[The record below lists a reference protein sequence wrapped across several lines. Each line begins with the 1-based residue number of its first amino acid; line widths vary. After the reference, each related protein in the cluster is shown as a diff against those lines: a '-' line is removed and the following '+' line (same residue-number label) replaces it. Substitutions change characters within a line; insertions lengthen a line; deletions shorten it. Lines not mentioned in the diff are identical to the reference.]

1 MSGFWAT
8 VWVILKYSA
17 LIGGSFALIALMILL
32 FHPIYLSLK
41 GRASIMGQR
50 GEVKLSYLF
59 GLLRLRYI
67 ATVHTQD
74 VWLEIGWFKKLLQR
88 ESVVSDKVR
97 AKKDADS
104 EIKEEES
111 LKEEGVKEEK
121 AEVAIEEKSD
131 EEIEKAEPEQVSQES
146 VEQKSV
152 EAVETQKAES
162 AKTLEESVIEEN
174 KTEEKAELSA
184 KTENIEETEEVVEE
198 VSEITDEELA
208 ESINEEDMPKVEA
221 TPEQLAQLQSILEE
235 EEKKEQEKKAQKS
248 GWKAKLRKFK
258 KDFNRRY
265 EQLQGKFRLAK
276 QKWNSLWPV
285 VKRFWNRGKKGFR
298 FHDAYLKVEY
308 SLDEHYLTG
317 MLCGYLA
324 PTIGFVKSYGLDFE
338 PVAMFPE
345 KPGYGVYSKAAWYLD
360 IKPYRLVWAV
370 AGLLFEKNV
379 YKKIY
384 WLYKYKKEKKKNK
397 K

>member
-17 LIGGSFALIALMILL
+17 LIGGSFALIALTILL
-32 FHPIYLSLK
+32 FHPIYLTLS
-41 GRASIMGQR
+41 GRASMMGQR

-74 VWLEIGWFKKLLQR
+74 VWLEFAWFKKLLQR
-88 ESVVSDKVR
+88 ESVISEKVR
-97 AKKDADS
+97 AKKDSESELKKEETPKEEMSEVQKESEIVADS
-104 EIKEEES
+104 LEKADNKELEKTENKEIETKPDEIQKTEEKETVEES
-111 LKEEGVKEEK
+111 LKEDVQ
-121 AEVAIEEKSD
+121 AEAKS
-131 EEIEKAEPEQVSQES
+131 EISE
-146 VEQKSV
+146 
-152 EAVETQKAES
+152 
-162 AKTLEESVIEEN
+162 
-174 KTEEKAELSA
+174 KTEEAEELKEIA
-184 KTENIEETEEVVEE
+184 EELKET
-198 VSEITDEELA
+198 SEISDEELA
-208 ESINEEDMPKVEA
+208 DSINEENMPKVEA
-221 TPEQLAQLQSILEE
+221 TPEQLAELQSILEAEEKKE
-235 EEKKEQEKKAQKS
+235 EEKKAKKS
-248 GWKAKLRKFK
+248 GWEAKLRKFK
-258 KDFNRRY
+258 KDFDRRY
-265 EQLQGKFRLAK
+265 EQLRGKFMLAK

-324 PTIGFVKSYGLDFE
+324 PTIGFIKSYGLDFE

-379 YKKIY
+379 YKEIY

>member
-8 VWVILKYSA
+8 VWVIAKYSA
-17 LIGGSFALIALMILL
+17 LIGGSLALIVMMILL
-32 FHPIYLSLK
+32 FHPIYLTLK

-59 GLLRLRYI
+59 GLLRLRFI
-67 ATVHTQD
+67 ASAHTQD
-74 VWLEIGWFKKLLQR
+74 VWLEFGWFRKLLQR
-88 ESVVSDKVR
+88 ESVVNERIRTNKETESEGKKEEVVR
-97 AKKDADS
+97 EERKEAPTEEELEEDEIEPILEESVEEKPEAERVETVETTKSEAAEALEESEKKEDNQIEEKAELS
-104 EIKEEES
+104 EETDISEES
-111 LKEEGVKEEK
+111 LKEEESSEL
-121 AEVAIEEKSD
+121 SD
-131 EEIEKAEPEQVSQES
+131 EEI
-146 VEQKSV
+146 
-152 EAVETQKAES
+152 
-162 AKTLEESVIEEN
+162 
-174 KTEEKAELSA
+174 
-184 KTENIEETEEVVEE
+184 
-198 VSEITDEELA
+198 A
-208 ESINEEDMPKVEA
+208 ESINEENMPKVEA

-285 VKRFWNRGKKGFR
+285 VKRFWNRGKKGFK

-324 PTIGFVKSYGLDFE
+324 PTIGFIKRYGLDFE

-379 YKKIY
+379 YKEIY
-384 WLYKYKKEKKKNK
+384 WLYKYKKEKKKKKKNK

>member
-8 VWVILKYSA
+8 VWVITKYSA
-17 LIGGSFALIALMILL
+17 LIGGSIALIALLILL

-41 GRASIMGQR
+41 GRASMMGQR

-59 GLLRLRYI
+59 GLLRLRYV

-74 VWLEIGWFKKLLQR
+74 VWLEFGWFRKLLQR

-97 AKKDADS
+97 TKKDADS
-104 EIKEEES
+104 KIKEEEAH
-111 LKEEGVKEEK
+111 KEEDVKEEK
-121 AEVAIEEKSD
+121 IEVPNEEELEEAET
-131 EEIEKAEPEQVSQES
+131 EQI
-146 VEQKSV
+146 
-152 EAVETQKAES
+152 
-162 AKTLEESVIEEN
+162 LEESVEE
-174 KTEEKAELSA
+174 KTESFENVETEKVELDKTLVESEKEVGQLEEKVELSE
-184 KTENIEETEEVVEE
+184 KSEEVEE
-198 VSEITDEELA
+198 VKEVEETTELSDEVFV
-208 ESINEEDMPKVEA
+208 ESINEENMPKVEA

-235 EEKKEQEKKAQKS
+235 EEKKEQEKKAQNS

-324 PTIGFVKSYGLDFE
+324 PTIGFIKSYGLDFE

-379 YKKIY
+379 YKEIY
-384 WLYKYKKEKKKNK
+384 WLYKYKKEKKKK

>member
-8 VWVILKYSA
+8 VWVIAKYSA
-17 LIGGSFALIALMILL
+17 LIGGSFALLAIMILL
-32 FHPIYLSLK
+32 FHPIYLTLN
-41 GRASIMGQR
+41 GRASLMGQR

-74 VWLEIGWFKKLLQR
+74 VWLEFAWFKKLLQR
-88 ESVVSDKVR
+88 ESVVSERVR
-97 AKKDADS
+97 ARKDS
-104 EIKEEES
+104 ESELKKEETP
-111 LKEEGVKEEK
+111 KEEK
-121 AEVAIEEKSD
+121 ADVQVEEELK
-131 EEIEKAEPEQVSQES
+131 EEIKAADDSD
-146 VEQKSV
+146 K
-152 EAVETQKAES
+152 AV
-162 AKTLEESVIEEN
+162 
-174 KTEEKAELSA
+174 EEKAETESA
-184 KTENIEETEEVVEE
+184 AFEETEKKE
-198 VSEITDEELA
+198 VSEPIEEKQTEAKAEITEKTEEAEEAEEVKEAVEEFQETSEISDEELA
-208 ESINEEDMPKVEA
+208 ESLNDENMPRVEA
-221 TPEQLAQLQSILEE
+221 TPEQLAELQSILEA
-235 EEKKEQEKKAQKS
+235 EEKKEQEKKAPKS
-248 GWKAKLRKFK
+248 DWRAKLRKFK

-285 VKRFWNRGKKGFR
+285 AKRFWNRGKKGFR

-324 PTIGFVKSYGLDFE
+324 PTIGFIKSYGLDFE
-338 PVAMFPE
+338 PVAMFPD

-379 YKKIY
+379 YKEIY
-384 WLYKYKKEKKKNK
+384 WLYKYKKEKKNNK

>member
-8 VWVILKYSA
+8 VWVITKYSA

-32 FHPIYLSLK
+32 FHPIYLTLK
-41 GRASIMGQR
+41 GRASVKGQR

-67 ATVHTQD
+67 ATIHTQD
-74 VWLEIGWFKKLLQR
+74 VWLEFGWFKKLLQR

-97 AKKDADS
+97 VKKDLES
-104 EIKEEES
+104 EIKEEE
-111 LKEEGVKEEK
+111 GVREEK
-121 AEVAIEEKSD
+121 TEVPTEED
-131 EEIEKAEPEQVSQES
+131 LEEIEKAELEQVSEESIEEKSES
-146 VEQKSV
+146 VEV
-152 EAVETQKAES
+152 IETQKDES
-162 AKTLEESVIEEN
+162 AKTLVESEIEVNQTEEKTELSEKAEDIEESEEVIEE
-174 KTEEKAELSA
+174 TSELS
-184 KTENIEETEEVVEE
+184 
-198 VSEITDEELA
+198 DEELA
-208 ESINEEDMPKVEA
+208 ESLNEENIPRVEA

-248 GWKAKLRKFK
+248 GWEAKLRKFK

-265 EQLQGKFRLAK
+265 EQLRGKFMLAK

-324 PTIGFVKSYGLDFE
+324 PTIGFIKSYGLDFE
-338 PVAMFPE
+338 PVAMFPD
-345 KPGYGVYSKAAWYLD
+345 KPGCGVYSKAAWYLD

-379 YKKIY
+379 YKEIY

>member
-8 VWVILKYSA
+8 IWLITKYSA
-17 LIGGSFALIALMILL
+17 LIGGSLALIVFMIAL

-41 GRASIMGQR
+41 GRASIKGQR
-50 GEVKLSYLF
+50 GEVCLSYLF
-59 GLLRLRYI
+59 GLLRLKFI

-74 VWLEIGWFKKLLQR
+74 VWLEFGWFKKLLQR
-88 ESVVSDKVR
+88 ESVVSEKVR
-97 AKKDADS
+97 DKKDSES
-104 EIKEEES
+104 EIK
-111 LKEEGVKEEK
+111 KEEAVKEEAEVPLEEIKETEMDDVSEKADVVKEEK
-121 AEVAIEEKSD
+121 ELAETAESQDTETPEAIEE
-131 EEIEKAEPEQVSQES
+131 S
-146 VEQKSV
+146 VEEKQAEEKEEVS
-152 EAVETQKAES
+152 EKNEETEY
-162 AKTLEESVIEEN
+162 LEESV
-174 KTEEKAELSA
+174 
-184 KTENIEETEEVVEE
+184 EET
-198 VSEITDEELA
+198 SEISDEQLS
-208 ESINEEDMPKVEA
+208 ESINEGNMPKVEA
-221 TPEQLAQLQSILEE
+221 TPEQLAQLQSILEA
-235 EEKKEQEKKAQKS
+235 EEKKEAEQKPPKS
-248 GWKAKLRKFK
+248 DWRAKLRKFK

-265 EQLQGKFRLAK
+265 DQLKGKFQLIK

-324 PTIGFVKSYGLDFE
+324 PTIGFIKRYGLDFE

-379 YKKIY
+379 YKEIY
-384 WLYKYKKEKKKNK
+384 WLYKYKKEKKNKKNK
-397 K
+397 

>member
-8 VWVILKYSA
+8 VWVITKYSA
-17 LIGGSFALIALMILL
+17 IIGGSIAFIAFLILL
-32 FHPIYLSLK
+32 FHPIYLTLK
-41 GRASIMGQR
+41 GRASVMGQR

-74 VWLEIGWFKKLLQR
+74 VWLEFGWFRKLLQR
-88 ESVVSDKVR
+88 ESVVSEKVR
-97 AKKDADS
+97 TKKDS
-104 EIKEEES
+104 ESENKKDEALKEEKVEVPTEEELEEAEAEQILEESVEEKPEAERVESVETTKSEAAEALEESEKKEDNQIEEKAELSEES
-111 LKEEGVKEEK
+111 LKEEES
-121 AEVAIEEKSD
+121 AEISD
-131 EEIEKAEPEQVSQES
+131 EEI
-146 VEQKSV
+146 
-152 EAVETQKAES
+152 
-162 AKTLEESVIEEN
+162 
-174 KTEEKAELSA
+174 
-184 KTENIEETEEVVEE
+184 
-198 VSEITDEELA
+198 A
-208 ESINEEDMPKVEA
+208 ESINEENMPKVEA
-221 TPEQLAQLQSILEE
+221 TPEQLAQLQNILEE
-235 EEKKEQEKKAQKS
+235 EEKKEQEKKAPKS
-248 GWKAKLRKFK
+248 DWRAKLRKFK

-285 VKRFWNRGKKGFR
+285 AKRFWNRGKKGFR

-324 PTIGFVKSYGLDFE
+324 PTIGFIKRYGLDFE

-370 AGLLFEKNV
+370 TCLFFEKNI
-379 YKKIY
+379 YKEIY
-384 WLYKYKKEKKKNK
+384 WLYKYKKGKKNNK

>member
-8 VWVILKYSA
+8 IWIITKYSA
-17 LIGGSFALIALMILL
+17 LIGGSFALIAFMIVL

-41 GRASIMGQR
+41 GRASIKGQR
-50 GEVKLSYLF
+50 GEVCLSYLF
-59 GLLRLRYI
+59 GLLRLKLI

-74 VWLEIGWFKKLLQR
+74 VWLEFGWFKKLLQR
-88 ESVVSDKVR
+88 ESVVSEKARD
-97 AKKDADS
+97 KKDSES
-104 EIKEEES
+104 EIK
-111 LKEEGVKEEK
+111 KEEADKEET
-121 AEVAIEEKSD
+121 EV
-131 EEIEKAEPEQVSQES
+131 P
-146 VEQKSV
+146 
-152 EAVETQKAES
+152 
-162 AKTLEESVIEEN
+162 LEESIEEN
-174 KTEEKAELSA
+174 KTDEVKKEVELHESVESQETEASDIIEESVEEKKQTEEKPEVLEKAEEIKDSE
-184 KTENIEETEEVVEE
+184 KFSDET
-198 VSEITDEELA
+198 SELIDEELS
-208 ESINEEDMPKVEA
+208 ENIDEEPMPKVEA
-221 TPEQLAQLQSILEE
+221 TPEQLAQLQSILEAEEKKEE
-235 EEKKEQEKKAQKS
+235 EEKKAKKS
-248 GWKAKLRKFK
+248 DWTAKLRKFK

-265 EQLQGKFRLAK
+265 DQLKGKFKLIT

-324 PTIGFVKSYGLDFE
+324 PTIGFIKSYGLDFE

-370 AGLLFEKNV
+370 MGLLFEKNI
-379 YKKIY
+379 YKEIY
-384 WLYKYKKEKKKNK
+384 WLYKYKKEKKNK
-397 K
+397 

>member
-8 VWVILKYSA
+8 VWIIAKYSA
-17 LIGGSFALIALMILL
+17 LIGGCFALIAITILL
-32 FHPIYLSLK
+32 FHPIYLTLK
-41 GRASIMGQR
+41 GRASVMGQR

-74 VWLEIGWFKKLLQR
+74 VWLEFGWFRKLLQR
-88 ESVVSDKVR
+88 ESVVSEKVR
-97 AKKDADS
+97 TKKDSES
-104 EIKEEES
+104 EIKKDEAFKEEKVEVPTEEELEEAEAEILSEESVEEKPEEERVESVESTKSEAAEALEESEKKEDNQIEEKAELSEEAEISEES
-111 LKEEGVKEEK
+111 LKEEESLEL
-121 AEVAIEEKSD
+121 SD
-131 EEIEKAEPEQVSQES
+131 EEIAES
-146 VEQKSV
+146 V
-152 EAVETQKAES
+152 
-162 AKTLEESVIEEN
+162 
-174 KTEEKAELSA
+174 
-184 KTENIEETEEVVEE
+184 
-198 VSEITDEELA
+198 
-208 ESINEEDMPKVEA
+208 NEEDMPKVEA

-235 EEKKEQEKKAQKS
+235 EEKKEQEKKAPKS
-248 GWKAKLRKFK
+248 DWRAKLRKFK

-265 EQLQGKFRLAK
+265 DQLKGRFQLIK

-324 PTIGFVKSYGLDFE
+324 PTIGFIKRYGLDFE

-370 AGLLFEKNV
+370 ACLLFEKNI
-379 YKKIY
+379 YKEIY
-384 WLYKYKKEKKKNK
+384 WLYKYKKEKKKEK
-397 K
+397 KK

>member
-17 LIGGSFALIALMILL
+17 LIGGSFALIALTILL
-32 FHPIYLSLK
+32 FHPIYLTLR
-41 GRASIMGQR
+41 GRASVMGQR
-50 GEVKLSYLF
+50 GEIKLSYLF

-74 VWLEIGWFKKLLQR
+74 VWLEFAWFKKLLQR
-88 ESVVSDKVR
+88 ESVVSEKVR
-97 AKKDADS
+97 TKKDSESELKNEETPIEEKTEVPDEEPVEETEIAADS
-104 EIKEEES
+104 VEKTDNKEIDAEPDEIQKAEENESIEESIKEENQTEA
-111 LKEEGVKEEK
+111 K
-121 AEVAIEEKSD
+121 AEITETTEE
-131 EEIEKAEPEQVSQES
+131 P
-146 VEQKSV
+146 
-152 EAVETQKAES
+152 EAVEETAE
-162 AKTLEESVIEEN
+162 EFQ
-174 KTEEKAELSA
+174 
-184 KTENIEETEEVVEE
+184 ET
-198 VSEITDEELA
+198 SEISDEELA
-208 ESINEEDMPKVEA
+208 DSLSEENMPKVEA
-221 TPEQLAQLQSILEE
+221 TPEQLAELQSILEE
-235 EEKKEQEKKAQKS
+235 EEKKEEEKKAKKS
-248 GWKAKLRKFK
+248 GWEAKLRKFK

-265 EQLQGKFRLAK
+265 EQLRGKFMLAK

-324 PTIGFVKSYGLDFE
+324 PTIGFIKSYGLDFE

-345 KPGYGVYSKAAWYLD
+345 KPGYGVYSKAAWCLD

-379 YKKIY
+379 YKEIY

>member
-8 VWVILKYSA
+8 IWVITKYSA
-17 LIGGSFALIALMILL
+17 LIGGSFALIAFMIAL

-41 GRASIMGQR
+41 GRASIKGQR
-50 GEVKLSYLF
+50 GEVCLSYLF
-59 GLLRLRYI
+59 GLLRLKFI

-74 VWLEIGWFKKLLQR
+74 VWLEFGWFKKLLQR
-88 ESVVSDKVR
+88 ESVVSEKVR
-97 AKKDADS
+97 DKKDSES
-104 EIKEEES
+104 EIKKEEAVKEEAEVP
-111 LKEEGVKEEK
+111 LKEDIKETETNEVSEKADEVKEEK
-121 AEVAIEEKSD
+121 ELAETSESQETETSEAIEES
-131 EEIEKAEPEQVSQES
+131 IEKEKQAEEK
-146 VEQKSV
+146 VEIS
-152 EAVETQKAES
+152 E
-162 AKTLEESVIEEN
+162 
-174 KTEEKAELSA
+174 KTEEI
-184 KTENIEETEEVVEE
+184 ENIEESAKET
-198 VSEITDEELA
+198 SEISDEQLS

-221 TPEQLAQLQSILEE
+221 TPEQLAQLQSILEA
-235 EEKKEQEKKAQKS
+235 EEKKEAEQKAKKS
-248 GWKAKLRKFK
+248 DWRAKLRKFK
-258 KDFNRRY
+258 KDFDRRY
-265 EQLQGKFRLAK
+265 EQLRGKFMLAK

-324 PTIGFVKSYGLDFE
+324 PTIGFVKRYGLDFE

-379 YKKIY
+379 YKEIY
-384 WLYKYKKEKKKNK
+384 WLYKYKKEKKNKKNK
-397 K
+397 

>member
-8 VWVILKYSA
+8 VWVITKYSA
-17 LIGGSFALIALMILL
+17 LIGGSIALIAMLILL
-32 FHPIYLSLK
+32 FHPIYLTLK
-41 GRASIMGQR
+41 GRASMLGQR

-59 GLLRLRYI
+59 GLLRLRFI
-67 ATVHTQD
+67 ASAHTQD
-74 VWLEIGWFKKLLQR
+74 VWLEFGWFRKLLQR
-88 ESVVSDKVR
+88 ESVVNERVRTNKETESEGKKEEVVREEKKEAPTEEELEEDEIEPVLEESVEEKTEAERIETVETTKSEAAEALEESDKKEDNQIEEK
-97 AKKDADS
+97 AELS
-104 EIKEEES
+104 EETDISEES
-111 LKEEGVKEEK
+111 LKEEESSEL
-121 AEVAIEEKSD
+121 SD
-131 EEIEKAEPEQVSQES
+131 EEI
-146 VEQKSV
+146 
-152 EAVETQKAES
+152 
-162 AKTLEESVIEEN
+162 
-174 KTEEKAELSA
+174 
-184 KTENIEETEEVVEE
+184 
-198 VSEITDEELA
+198 A
-208 ESINEEDMPKVEA
+208 ESINEENMPKVEA
-221 TPEQLAQLQSILEE
+221 TPEQLAQLQNILEE
-235 EEKKEQEKKAQKS
+235 EEKKEQEKKAQKN

-285 VKRFWNRGKKGFR
+285 VKRFWNRGKKGFK

-324 PTIGFVKSYGLDFE
+324 PTIGFIKSYGLDFE

-379 YKKIY
+379 YKEIY
-384 WLYKYKKEKKKNK
+384 WLYKYKKEKKKK